1 MHRLR
6 MEKMKRLSKKQV
18 ILAIFLLWLTACKTD
33 RRGEDSQSLVEGSPH
48 PSSVTVKMTG
58 GSNGTGSAST
68 GTKTLTTTTLGDGKI
83 VSSGVSGKLCSLH
96 LQKGNGKKFLIKKY
110 GGDSGVPYMGHDDLA
125 MTVSRLVTL
134 IKDTDAKITLYG
146 MDFIFTSSTSRGT
159 SIEVTTQD
167 NFVLSSSDSYK
178 VLVAH
183 NRWVSGCEFSAG

>member
-18 ILAIFLLWLTACKTD
+18 ILVIFLLWLTACKTD

-68 GTKTLTTTTLGDGKI
+68 GTRTLTTTTLGDPERI

-110 GGDSGVPYMGHDDLA
+110 GGDSGVPYTGDSVLA
-125 MTVSRLVTL
+125 TTVSLLVDPYKGHCMLMPRSPSMVWTL
-134 IKDTDAKITLYG
+134 TL
-146 MDFIFTSSTSRGT
+146 
-159 SIEVTTQD
+159 
-167 NFVLSSSDSYK
+167 LP
-178 VLVAH
+178 VALP
-183 NRWVSGCEFSAG
+183 